1 MDNNQT
7 PVLRIAIRSPDLD
20 VFRIDES
27 YDIRKFVINKQK
39 SLMLKVLI
47 PQIFPNY
54 SKNFNQFVIVKSML
68 ILYP

>member
-1 MDNNQT
+1 MDNNQK

-27 YDIRKFVINKQK
+27 YDIRKFIINKQK
-39 SLMLKVLI
+39 SMMLKVLI
-47 PQIFPNY
+47 AQIFPTY

-68 ILYP
+68 IL